1 MRTIRQNTFETN
13 SSSTHSVAIVTE
25 EEYENLI
32 NGKYYLRTTYD
43 FDVINHQERN
53 DIIYERMVQED
64 WEFPTGIYDLDDEI
78 SKFLEDYDE
87 RYDLPCNYEDYIDDS
102 SVETCYYTT
111 QSGDK
116 IIAVS
121 IYGYD

>member
-1 MRTIRQNTFETN
+1 MKTIRQNTFETN

-25 EEYENLI
+25 EEYENLR
-32 NGKYYLRTTYD
+32 NGKYYLRNQYD

-53 DIIYERMVQED
+53 DIIYERMVQEN
-64 WEFPTGIYDLDDEI
+64 WEFPTGIYDLDNEI
-78 SKFLEDYDE
+78 SKFLEDYDDIYE
-87 RYDLPCNYEDYIDDS
+87 LPVHYENYIDDYN
-102 SVETCYYTT
+102 VETCYYTT

-116 IIAVS
+116 IVAVS